1 MEALVRDRDAAIQK
15 CKVAEQ
21 ACVKW
26 KAEAEASTELQY
38 QVEGLKDTI
47 RVLEVQQA
55 ESRAFELQMARITS
69 SLEQERDLL
78 QTEVLKYSGMAVSY
92 ETVQKLSKR
101 VEELE
106 REKKMSDED
115 LVMTMRAY
123 EDQLDAEKV
132 LAQGALQESQ
142 FLRGVMGTG
151 IEEIR
156 AKMETGM
163 QLALN
168 RVDEMETLLWQ
179 ERAKTK
185 KYLRLLTQLVDQ
197 EDLEVL
203 LADDEGS
210 VPPAGLVATEAEFEF
225 QKK

>member
-1 MEALVRDRDAAIQK
+1 MRDRDAAIQK

-21 ACVKW
+21 ACAKW
-26 KAEAEASTELQY
+26 KTEAEASAELQY
-38 QVEGLKDTI
+38 LVEGLRDTI
-47 RVLEVQQA
+47 RDLEVQQA
-55 ESRAFELQMARITS
+55 ESRDFELQMARITS

-78 QTEVLKYSGMAVSY
+78 QTEVLKYSGMAVSH
-92 ETVQKLSKR
+92 ETVQQLSQR
-101 VEELE
+101 VCELE
-106 REKKMSDED
+106 HDKQTASED
-115 LVMTMRAY
+115 LMMTIRVY

-156 AKMETGM
+156 SKMETGM

-203 LADDEGS
+203 LADDEAAAPS
-210 VPPAGLVATEAEFEF
+210 AGLVASEAEFEF
-225 QKK
+225 QKI